1 MDAPRDS
8 IGRRRFLAA
17 TTAAAGALAFP
28 AVLRAQTAT
37 LRITTWGGKWG
48 EVMKGEMLP
57 AFEKEHKCTVEV
69 DSAFPF
75 VPKLQASPRSKPIY
89 DVLHTNSNEQWALAV
104 KGLVEPKVDPRKVP
118 NLADVYP
125 YAVSDKIVGVSI
137 FTSAIGL
144 GYRTDK
150 GLVPPTSWKDLW
162 EKKYA
167 DVRAT
172 YVIPI
177 NSLGQALFM
186 MAGQLYGSGL
196 RDLDAAYKAMEALK
210 PVKLVDFT
218 GTMEKQLLAG
228 EVHIAVI
235 HDSGV
240 LRYEGQSQPID
251 WAAPKEGVMALEQVL
266 SLTPGSPVKELGHAY
281 VDYMLRPDVQKKL
294 AETVWYSPS
303 NRKVKLAPKYD
314 ARLFNTEEKVKQLIQ
329 LDWKWY
335 NERKDEIDGRVNR
348 IFRA

>member
-1 MDAPRDS
+1 MSAIS
-8 IGRRRFLAA
+8 RRRFLA
-17 TTAAAGALAFP
+17 TTTTGAAAGVLGFP
-28 AVLRAQTAT
+28 AVLRAQTST
-37 LRITTWGGKWG
+37 LHITTWGGKWG
-48 EVMKGEMLP
+48 EVQKNENLP
-57 AFEKEHKCTVEV
+57 AFEKEFKCKVEV

-75 VPKLQASPRSKPIY
+75 VPKLQASPRNKPIY

-104 KGLVEPKVDPRKVP
+104 RGLVEPKVDPKKVP

-137 FTSAIGL
+137 FTSAIGI

-150 GLVPPTSWKDLW
+150 DVTKPASWKDLW
-162 EKKYA
+162 EKRYA

-218 GTMEKQLLAG
+218 GTMEKMLLAG
-228 EVHIAVI
+228 EVTIGVL
-235 HDSGV
+235 HDSGI
-240 LRYEGQSQPID
+240 LRYDGQNLPIE

-266 SLTPGSPVKELGHAY
+266 SITPGSPVKELGHAY
-281 VDYMLRPDVQKKL
+281 IDYMLRPDVQKKL

-303 NRKVKLAPKYD
+303 NKKVKLAPKYD

-335 NERKDEIDGRVNR
+335 NERKDEIDARVNR
-348 IFRA
+348 IFKA